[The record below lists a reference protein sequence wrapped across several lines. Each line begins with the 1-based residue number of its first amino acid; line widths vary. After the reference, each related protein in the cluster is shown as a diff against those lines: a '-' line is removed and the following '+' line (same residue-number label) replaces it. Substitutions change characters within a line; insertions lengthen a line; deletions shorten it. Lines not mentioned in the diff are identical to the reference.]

1 MTQRITTIQEMKT
14 ILRTFKQAQKQVGL
28 VPTMGALHDGHLT
41 MVNASLKDNDITVVS
56 VFVNPLQFGPNEDF
70 DAYPRDIDSDQAKL
84 EPLGVDYI
92 FYPSV
97 EEMYPDPLAISLK
110 VNRMA
115 DVLEGAK
122 RPGHFDG
129 VVTVVNKLFNI
140 IRPDFAYFG
149 KKDAQQLAIIE
160 KMVADFNHP
169 VSIIGVDTIRES
181 DGLAKSSRNVYLTEK
196 ERQEA
201 VHLYQSL
208 ITAKARYDAG
218 ERNSAVLM
226 NTINTHL
233 TENISGEVEDI
244 AVYSYPELVE
254 QPQITGQIFISL
266 AVKFSKARLIDNI
279 IIKGDSY
286 DSNNDER

>member
-1 MTQRITTIQEMKT
+1 MQRITTIQEMKT
-14 ILRTFKQAQKQVGL
+14 IIQTLKKEQKQIGL

-41 MVNASLKDNDITVVS
+41 MVKASLGNNDITVVS

-70 DAYPRDIDSDQAKL
+70 EAYPRDIDSDQAKL
-84 EPLGVDYI
+84 EALDVDYV

-115 DVLEGAK
+115 TVLEGAK

-160 KMVADFNHP
+160 KMVADFNHAID
-169 VSIIGVDTIRES
+169 VIGVETIREA
-181 DGLAKSSRNVYLTEK
+181 DGLAKSSRNVYLTEQ
-196 ERQEA
+196 ERREA

-208 ITAKARYDAG
+208 KKAQEMYEAG
-218 ERNSAVLM
+218 ERNSAVLI
-226 NTINTHL
+226 NTINEHL
-233 TENISGEVEDI
+233 TKNVSGSVEDI

-279 IIKGDSY
+279 ILKGDNH
-286 DSNNDER
+286 D